1 MEVEMPDLRSAL
13 GNQYLRGFGVEIG
26 AGLSPTAAPN
36 ISGIAFID
44 KRSPAEVA
52 ALFGRAPDYEILT
65 PSAGRERFSES
76 VDFIVAHHVIEH
88 CDDPIGVLVKEWLP
102 MLKTDGLIYLSLPS
116 ARHSCEQFRLPTPIG
131 HVLDD
136 YYFER
141 PSTCYE
147 SKDHIY
153 SFVLQWTVH
162 QPGGFPF
169 ANSDVISY
177 ATEALRVPLPETQDL
192 HWHTYTLPVA
202 SQMVEAAF
210 WAAGFGLEWLCQ
222 EETEN
227 EHHLI
232 ARRITA
238 PDRPPQFL
246 AEYRDQIATV
256 AERIS
261 STDSRVEFSRKI
273 EQRGH
278 QITALTRMVEDGRAE
293 LAAFRHTVETAL
305 GVGWE
310 EIQALKRRANLTPT
324 AKLRR
329 AARLR
334 D

>member
-1 MEVEMPDLRSAL
+1 MLREQLSKISSLENGRLRMSDLRSEL
-13 GNQYLRGFGVEIG
+13 SNRYLRGFGVEIG
-26 AGLSPTAAPN
+26 AGLSPTVAPN

-52 ALFGRAPDYEILT
+52 ALFGRAPDYPILT
-65 PSAGRERFSES
+65 PSEARERFSEN

-116 ARHSCEQFRLPTPIG
+116 SRHSCEQLRLPTPVE

-136 YYFER
+136 YYFNR

-153 SFVLQWTVH
+153 SFILQWTVH
-162 QPGGFPF
+162 NPGGFPF

-177 ATEALRVPLPETQDL
+177 ATEALRVPLPDTQDL

-222 EETEN
+222 EGTDDAALRAN

-232 ARRITA
+232 ARRIAATSQ
-238 PDRPPQFL
+238 PPQFL
-246 AEYRDQIATV
+246 ADYRDHIVTV
-256 AERIS
+256 AERIL
-261 STDSRVEFSRKI
+261 SRAA
-273 EQRGH
+273 G
-278 QITALTRMVEDGRAE
+278 GRHSWW
-293 LAAFRHTVETAL
+293 R
-305 GVGWE
+305 
-310 EIQALKRRANLTPT
+310 KRRRSPEW
-324 AKLRR
+324 
-329 AARLR
+329 
-334 D
+334 